1 MSKTNRNLDRDKR
14 IKRVGKKSKK
24 RLDKFTTLIYNY
36 DSSQSGD
43 HDDDLDEMLDQ
54 LYYEER
60 NKT

>member
-1 MSKTNRNLDRDKR
+1 MSKTNRNFDRDKR

-24 RLDKFTTLIYNY
+24 RLDKVTTLIYNY
-36 DSSQSGD
+36 DPSQSGG
-43 HDDDLDEMLDQ
+43 HDDLDEMLDK

>member
-1 MSKTNRNLDRDKR
+1 MSKTNRNFDRDKR
-14 IKRVGKKSKK
+14 IKKVGKKSKK
-24 RLDKFTTLIYNY
+24 SLDKIINNIYNY
-36 DSSQSGD
+36 DSSLSGE